1 MRGDRR
7 GRMKPRDLVPTL
19 AALALVIVTVSLGN
33 WQVRRADEKRALH
46 ASREAA
52 ARDPAIRMPGGEID
66 PASLQG
72 RRVAARGELL
82 PRWTVFV
89 DNRTHKGI
97 AGFHVLSPLRITGSD
112 RHVLVLRGW
121 VASDP
126 RERARLPDLA
136 TPAGEVEIEG
146 IAERDLEK
154 ALELGRSPPPGPHD
168 RLWQNAD
175 IASFAHWSGLAM
187 QPIVVRE
194 TVAPRI
200 GAAVFDDGLV
210 RDWPDPGSGV
220 DRHLGYAF
228 QWYALAVL
236 AAGLWVRFVLF
247 GRRKAG
253 R

>member
-1 MRGDRR
+1 
-7 GRMKPRDLVPTL
+7 
-19 AALALVIVTVSLGN
+19 
-33 WQVRRADEKRALH
+33 
-46 ASREAA
+46 
-52 ARDPAIRMPGGEID
+52 MPGGEID

-89 DNRTHKGI
+89 DNRTHNGI

-126 RERARLPDLA
+126 RERTRLPDLG
-136 TPAGEVEIEG
+136 TPAAEVEIEG

-175 IASFAHWSGLAM
+175 IASFARWSGLAM

>member
-1 MRGDRR
+1 MRVRAV
-7 GRMKPRDLVPTL
+7 VPTL
-19 AALALVIVTVSLGN
+19 AALALVAVTVSLGN
-33 WQVRRADEKRALH
+33 WQMRRADEKRALH
-46 ASREAA
+46 ARHEAA
-52 ARDPAIRMPGGEID
+52 SRDAVVRVPAGDLD
-66 PASLQG
+66 PASLEG
-72 RRVAARGELL
+72 RRVVARGELL

-97 AGFHVLSPLRITGSD
+97 AGFYVLSPLRMTGSE

-126 RERARLPDLA
+126 RERSRLPDLA

-146 IAERDLEK
+146 IAQLDLEHV
-154 ALELGRSPPPGPHD
+154 LELGRSAPPGPQD

-175 IASFAHWSGLAM
+175 VASFARWSGLAM
-187 QPIVVRE
+187 QPLVVRE
-194 TVAPRI
+194 TVAPRV
-200 GAAVFDDGLV
+200 GADERDDGLV

-220 DRHLGYAF
+220 EKHLGYAF

-247 GRRKAG
+247 GRRKAES
-253 R
+253 

>member
-1 MRGDRR
+1 
-7 GRMKPRDLVPTL
+7 MKARAVVPTL
-19 AALALVIVTVSLGN
+19 AALVLVAVTVSLGN
-33 WQVRRADEKRALH
+33 WQMRRADEKRALH
-46 ASREAA
+46 ARHEAA
-52 ARDPAIRMPGGEID
+52 SRDAVVRVPVGDLD
-66 PASLQG
+66 PASLEG
-72 RRVAARGELL
+72 RRVVARGELL

-97 AGFHVLSPLRITGSD
+97 AGFYVLSPLRMTGSE

-126 RERARLPDLA
+126 RERSRLPDLA

-146 IAERDLEK
+146 IAQLDLEHV
-154 ALELGRSPPPGPHD
+154 LELGRSAPPGPQD

-175 IASFAHWSGLAM
+175 VASFARWSGLAM
-187 QPIVVRE
+187 QPLVVRE
-194 TVAPRI
+194 TVAPRV
-200 GAAVFDDGLV
+200 GADERDDGLV

-220 DRHLGYAF
+220 EKHLGYAF

-247 GRRKAG
+247 GRRKAES
-253 R
+253 

>member
-1 MRGDRR
+1 
-7 GRMKPRDLVPTL
+7 MKARDLVPTL
-19 AALALVIVTVSLGN
+19 AALVLVIVTVSLGN
-33 WQVRRADEKRALH
+33 WQMRRADEKRALH

-52 ARDPAIRMPGGEID
+52 ARDPAIRLPAGHFD

-72 RRVAARGELL
+72 RKVVAHGEFL

-112 RHVLVLRGW
+112 RYVLVLRGW

-126 RERARLPDLA
+126 RERMRLPDLA

-146 IAERDLEK
+146 IAERDLER
-154 ALELGRSPPPGPHD
+154 ALELSRSAPPGPQD

-175 IASFAHWSGLAM
+175 LASFARWSGLAM
-187 QPIVVRE
+187 QPVVVRE

-200 GAAVFDDGLV
+200 GAGEWDDGLV

-220 DRHLGYAF
+220 DKHLGYAF

>member
-1 MRGDRR
+1 
-7 GRMKPRDLVPTL
+7 MKARDLVPTL
-19 AALALVIVTVSLGN
+19 AALALVILTVSLGN
-33 WQVRRADEKRALH
+33 WQMRRADEKRALH

-52 ARDPAIRMPGGEID
+52 ARDPAIRVPADDFD
-66 PASLQG
+66 PASLLG
-72 RRVAARGELL
+72 RKVVVRGELL

-121 VASDP
+121 VAGDP
-126 RERARLPDLA
+126 RERMRLPDLA
-136 TPAGEVEIEG
+136 TLAGEVDIEG

-154 ALELGRSPPPGPHD
+154 ALELGRSAPPGPQD

-175 IASFAHWSGLAM
+175 LASFTRWSGLVM
-187 QPIVVRE
+187 QPVVIRE

-200 GAAVFDDGLV
+200 GTNERDDGLV

-220 DRHLGYAF
+220 DKHLGYAF

>member
-1 MRGDRR
+1 
-7 GRMKPRDLVPTL
+7 MKPRDLVPTL

-126 RERARLPDLA
+126 RERARLPDLE
-136 TPAGEVEIEG
+136 TPAAEVEIEG

>member
-1 MRGDRR
+1 
-7 GRMKPRDLVPTL
+7 MKVRELVPTL
-19 AALALVIVTVSLGN
+19 AALALVILTVSLGN
-33 WQVRRADEKRALH
+33 WQMRRADEKRALH

-52 ARDPAIRMPGGEID
+52 ARDPAIRVPADDFD
-66 PASLQG
+66 PSSLRG
-72 RRVAARGELL
+72 RKVVARGELL

-126 RERARLPDLA
+126 RERTRLPDLA

-154 ALELGRSPPPGPHD
+154 ALELGRSAAPGPGD

-175 IASFAHWSGLAM
+175 LASFARWSGLAM
-187 QPIVVRE
+187 QPVVVRE

-200 GAAVFDDGLV
+200 GADERDDGLV

-220 DRHLGYAF
+220 DKHLGYAF

-253 R
+253 K